1 MKELATKYIPPQRLF
16 PCLPGVVLYA
26 DKIGGSLYKNLIILF
41 AMGVESFFSRPR
53 GLGSVAAML
62 RGPVQSAIHPQTNTK
77 SLVLIPG
84 SNFEKNT

>member
-1 MKELATKYIPPQRLF
+1 
-16 PCLPGVVLYA
+16 
-26 DKIGGSLYKNLIILF
+26 
-41 AMGVESFFSRPR
+41 MGVESFFSRPR

-84 SNFEKNT
+84 SNFEKNA